1 VSDFFAV
8 RGEIAEKL
16 KEVPDF
22 KQIYTPLNSVLVT
35 EMAQVTPSAHVNFVR
50 IRSKDSAGKGKMNM
64 ISQQWAV
71 TVACKNARSQSIDGS
86 AVTDQ
91 AGNLLEDVIQL
102 LSGWKPASARGEL
115 MLVDVK
121 EAFSTGFAYLTAVF
135 ESERFI

>member
-1 VSDFFAV
+1 
-8 RGEIAEKL
+8 
-16 KEVPDF
+16 
-22 KQIYTPLNSVLVT
+22 
-35 EMAQVTPSAHVNFVR
+35 
-50 IRSKDSAGKGKMNM
+50 MNM